1 MQDDL
6 GGSLFCEVSL
16 FVGILVI
23 GTAAILLYTFWF
35 EADSNLNRQRVYTM
49 WMSRHR
55 RKEGVSASDLEKL
68 PKVTGKDL
76 VFATDDCAI
85 CLDEIESEQPA
96 RLIPG
101 CNHGFHLEC
110 ADAWLSKN
118 PNCPVCRAHIG
129 PEFFNPPE
137 TNPC

>member
-6 GGSLFCEVSL
+6 GEFLLYDLPL

-23 GTAAILLYTFWF
+23 GTAVILLYIFWF
-35 EADSNLNRQRVYTM
+35 AADSNFNRQLVNTL
-49 WMSRHR
+49 WMNRRRHNT
-55 RKEGVSASDLEKL
+55 GVSALDLEKL

-76 VFATDDCAI
+76 VFASDCAI
-85 CLDEIESEQPA
+85 CLDKIESEQPA

-101 CNHGFHLEC
+101 CNHGFHLGC
-110 ADAWLSKN
+110 ADTWLSKN